1 MVCGIE
7 HRLWHFEE
15 MGMGNE
21 VLDERIIQGETKQEE
36 EMLKTL
42 SIAAGCLTEMP
53 AAQNCLP
60 CLFNCMFSC
69 VVILPHLPGIDGFE
83 VSLICCLTLLISM

>member
-42 SIAAGCLTEMP
+42 SIAAGCLTDMP
-53 AAQNCLP
+53 AAQESSS
-60 CLFNCMFSC
+60 LFIQLH
-69 VVILPHLPGIDGFE
+69 VLL
-83 VSLICCLTLLISM
+83 CCHSTSSSWHRWL